1 MSIDATAIRITRYG
15 VGARVLHW
23 LTVVLLM
30 AQFTVGYLLE
40 DDDDSGRGRGR
51 GRGGDDG
58 ESGKGRGRGRG
69 GDDDASTERDDSD
82 DSYLEVVVGS
92 DGSDDSGAD
101 HLESTDPA
109 ATELPGTDM
118 PGLDLRTIHIVLGIT
133 ILLVVVIRLGW
144 RRRVGL
150 PPWDSSLSKGD
161 QRFATWTER
170 LLLASVALMAGS
182 GLLVLTA
189 DDWLALHVG
198 AHITFFVLVAL
209 HVGFVLGRRLW
220 GKPTLLRRM
229 L

>member
-1 MSIDATAIRITRYG
+1 MSTDATVARPTRYG

-23 LTVVLLM
+23 LTVALLI

-40 DDDDSGRGRGR
+40 DDDDRGRGRGR

-69 GDDDASTERDDSD
+69 GEDGAATESDDSD
-82 DSYLEVVVGS
+82 DEVVVDS
-92 DGSDDSGAD
+92 DGSDDFGGD

-109 ATELPGTDM
+109 ATDLAGTDLL
-118 PGLDLRTIHIVLGIT
+118 GVDLRTIHIVLGVT
-133 ILLVVVIRLGW
+133 ILLVVLVRVVW
-144 RRRVGL
+144 RRGVGL
-150 PPWDSSLSKGD
+150 PPWDPSLSKGE

-170 LLLASVALMAGS
+170 LLLASVALMAAS
-182 GLLVLTA
+182 GLLVLTE

-198 AHITFFVLVAL
+198 AHITFFVVVSL
-209 HVGFVLGRRLW
+209 HVAFVLGRRLW
-220 GKPTLLRRM
+220 GRPTLLRRM